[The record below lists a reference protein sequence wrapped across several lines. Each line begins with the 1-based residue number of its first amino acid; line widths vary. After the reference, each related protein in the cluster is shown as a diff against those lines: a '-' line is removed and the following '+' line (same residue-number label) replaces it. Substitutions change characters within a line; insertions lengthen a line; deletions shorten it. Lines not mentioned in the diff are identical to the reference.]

1 MQSPSHNAS
10 AHLGTVHS
18 RYLGS
23 WSLLQGPEEEVKRKR
38 KKEKPSSESRKI
50 GVLLKREKDTREVD
64 GERDRVGKEKRT
76 LGFRKYYLVS
86 TDNDTL
92 ASYLR
97 PSSIINPTHQSR
109 YPDPTVATADRDVSL
124 SR

>member
-1 MQSPSHNAS
+1 M
-10 AHLGTVHS
+10 HLRTSVQCIVVILVVGLS
-18 RYLGS
+18 FKGCRAGRR
-23 WSLLQGPEEEVKRKR
+23 G
-38 KKEKPSSESRKI
+38 KEKEKE
-50 GVLLKREKDTREVD
+50 REAILRVKENRSAIEEGERHEREVD